1 VTQQGARVI
10 FDSQV
15 LAFAGIAALLTLT
28 PGADTMLVLRSALLR
43 GRRAGLLTVLGIS
56 CGLFV
61 HATLSALGLSAILV
75 SSARAF
81 EIVKLTGACYLVF
94 LGVQSLWSAARGPRP
109 SPGRDLAVV
118 SGRRAFAEGLLNN
131 VLNPKVAVFYLAF
144 LPQFVGPRDPVLAK
158 SLVLASIHFA
168 QGIVWLS
175 FLTFFV
181 GRVRLAL
188 ARPAVQRGL
197 ESLSGLVLVGFGVR
211 LAAERR

>member
-1 VTQQGARVI
+1 MV

-43 GRRAGLLTVLGIS
+43 GRRAGLLTMLGIC

-61 HATLSALGLSAILV
+61 HASLSALGLSVILV
-75 SSARAF
+75 RSARAF
-81 EIVKLTGACYLVF
+81 EIVKLVGACYLVL
-94 LGVQSLWSAARGPRP
+94 LGVQSLWSAARGPRAE
-109 SPGRDLAVV
+109 SRDAAPALSA
-118 SGRRAFAEGLLNN
+118 RRAFAEGLLNN

-144 LPQFVGPRDPVLAK
+144 LPQFVGPHDPVMAK
-158 SLVLASIHFA
+158 SLLLAGIHFA

-181 GRVRLAL
+181 GRL
-188 ARPAVQRGL
+188 RPALTRPPVQRGL
-197 ESLSGLVLVGFGVR
+197 ESVSGLVLVGFGVR